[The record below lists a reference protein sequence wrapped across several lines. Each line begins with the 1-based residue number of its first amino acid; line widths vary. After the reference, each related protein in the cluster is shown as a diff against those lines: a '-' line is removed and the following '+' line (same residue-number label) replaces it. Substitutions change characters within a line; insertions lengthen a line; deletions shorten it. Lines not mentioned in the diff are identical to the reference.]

1 MLNKQTKSARA
12 ITVDWGLNSTRL
24 HPSKSNV
31 MRFCMHFF
39 PFKALASCS
48 TWLKGC
54 ITLGKTAFWANVLS

>member
-1 MLNKQTKSARA
+1 
-12 ITVDWGLNSTRL
+12 
-24 HPSKSNV
+24 
-31 MRFCMHFF
+31 MRFCMHFS

>member
-24 HPSKSNV
+24 HPSKSNA
-31 MRFCMHFF
+31 MCFGMHFS
-39 PFKALASCS
+39 PFKTLASCS